1 MTKFDWHSAELSR
14 ETALNKDYKTTQNV
28 RRFLRTQCGDDF
40 KLDRPFIKWIKDG
53 NPKTL
58 GDIADAWNNR
68 VI

>member
-1 MTKFDWHSAELSR
+1 MTVFDWHSAELSR
-14 ETALNKDYKTTQNV
+14 ETALNTDYKTTQNV
-28 RRFLRTQCGDDF
+28 RRFLLTQCGDDF

-68 VI
+68 RV